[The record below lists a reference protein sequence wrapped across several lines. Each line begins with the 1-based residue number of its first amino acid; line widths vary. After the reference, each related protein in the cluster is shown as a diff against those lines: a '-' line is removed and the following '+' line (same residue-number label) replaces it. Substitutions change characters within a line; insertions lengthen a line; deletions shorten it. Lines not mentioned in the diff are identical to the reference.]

1 MNDFLRQLGAVI
13 RHLSIIEVADVA
25 VVAVVLY
32 LLLRL
37 LRGTQGTQIV
47 VGLILLAVIGVVATQ
62 FNLILLAW
70 LFRNATFYIIIA
82 IIVMFQPEL
91 RRVLDQLGRIGHIG
105 RPLSGYNT
113 RLYSQA
119 ISEAIRATER
129 LSNKKT
135 GALIAFE
142 REVGLED
149 YAATGVRING
159 EISAEVLQSIFYPNS
174 PLHDGAVIVR
184 GNKIVAAGCL
194 LPLPEEGVVRER
206 LGTRH
211 RAALGLSLA
220 SDALV
225 LVVSEETG
233 NISVIEEGK
242 ITRNLDADGLR
253 RRVSLKVPSP
263 IERQR
268 LPEVPPMSLI
278 TDDWRLKLLA
288 VGLAVLML
296 GAVAFSQNPPQT
308 KTFTVPVS
316 VTGGSRSRADQPAD
330 EDHRDGERPR
340 GPDRVDDQADRIL
353 AMVDATK
360 ASPGPGVKLNVVA
373 KSLVSGVSAQQPA
386 AIHGQHRP
394 S

>member
-1 MNDFLRQLGAVI
+1 MSQINQVLLQLGQVL
-13 RHLSIIEVADVA
+13 RHVGPGEIIDVA
-25 VVAVVLY
+25 VVAFVLY
-32 LLLRL
+32 QLLRL
-37 LRGTQGTQIV
+37 LRGTQGTQIL
-47 VGLILLAVIGVVATQ
+47 VGLVLLAVVGVLANQ
-62 FNLILLAW
+62 FNLLLLSW
-70 LFRNATFYIIIA
+70 LFKNAASFIVIA
-82 IIVMFQPEL
+82 VIVMFQPEL
-91 RRVLDQLGRIGHIG
+91 RRALDQVGRLGHIG
-105 RPLSGYNT
+105 RPLSNYNT

-129 LSNKKT
+129 LSMKRT

-184 GNKIVAAGCL
+184 GNHILAAGCL
-194 LPLPEEGVVRER
+194 LPLPEEGIVRER

-253 RRVSLKVPSP
+253 RRVSVKVPSP
-263 IERQR
+263 ANGNGFLRFR
-268 LPEVPPMSLI
+268 
-278 TDDWRLKLLA
+278 R
-288 VGLAVLML
+288 
-296 GAVAFSQNPPQT
+296 
-308 KTFTVPVS
+308 
-316 VTGGSRSRADQPAD
+316 
-330 EDHRDGERPR
+330 
-340 GPDRVDDQADRIL
+340 
-353 AMVDATK
+353 
-360 ASPGPGVKLNVVA
+360 
-373 KSLVSGVSAQQPA
+373 
-386 AIHGQHRP
+386 
-394 S
+394 